1 MLKDGQKTQSLLSP
15 AGTSAIKF
23 PTRNMNKSLDWG
35 KNEFL
40 ELSSMKELT
49 FANFIKTDLSYFTA
63 KVIGNRERVMSS
75 TVRLVLDSA
84 NSKRN
89 MSLR

>member
-1 MLKDGQKTQSLLSP
+1 MLKDGQKAQSLLGP
-15 AGTSAIKF
+15 EGTSAIKF
-23 PTRNMNKSLDWG
+23 STRNMNKSLDWG
-35 KNEFL
+35 KSEFL
-40 ELSSMKELT
+40 DLSSLKDLT

-63 KVIGNRERVMSS
+63 KVIGNRKRVMSS
-75 TVRLVLDSA
+75 TVRLGLYSA